1 MTDRQA
7 VSQWVAEF
15 EAAWRTPGTAILAQL
30 FTDDAGYQRSPYE
43 QPIVGL
49 QAIGRMWEAERDG
62 PDEVF
67 SLSAKILA
75 VEGEVAVVRAEVSY
89 GDPASQEYRDIWVLR
104 LRDDGRCSWFEQWP
118 FWPDGSPA
126 PPS

>member
-7 VSQWVAEF
+7 VSQWIAEY
-15 EAAWRTPGTAILAQL
+15 ETAWRTPGTAILAQL
-30 FTDDAGYQRSPYE
+30 FTDDAGYLRSPYE

-49 QAIGRMWEAERDG
+49 QAIGRMWEAEREG
-62 PDEVF
+62 PDEAF
-67 SLSAKILA
+67 SMSAQVLA

-89 GDPASQEYRDIWVLR
+89 GDPVSQEYRDIWVLR
-104 LRDDGRCSWFEQWP
+104 LRDDGRCSWFEEWP

>member
-7 VSQWVAEF
+7 VSQWVAEY

-30 FTDDAGYQRSPYE
+30 FTDDAGYRRSPYE

-49 QAIGRMWEAERDG
+49 QAIGRMWEIEREG

-67 SLSAKILA
+67 SVSAQILA

-104 LRDDGRCSWFEQWP
+104 LRDDGRCSWFEEWP
-118 FWPDGSPA
+118 FWPESSA
-126 PPS
+126 PPPS